1 MAVSV
6 KMGVDLGS
14 FKSGIQEGQNILKGL
29 NAEMKATEAEFKAT
43 GNAEKAL
50 EQKTKTLNSQLQV
63 QKGIADQ
70 AKAALEAMDKAGI
83 EPTDK
88 AYQQMYATMMNATA
102 GMNEAQA
109 ALNGLGASASSAA
122 GQADQLTQSVNGIGK
137 KISLDQVLTGV
148 NAITTGLENAAKK
161 AISLGEEIWNAVMSA
176 AQWADDTATQAQM
189 YGIDI
194 DTFQRMQKLVVNG
207 MDTTVDAV
215 LKAQKKLKKNIGDEN
230 KGAMEAMEQLG
241 ISLTTV
247 YGQGKNGPVE
257 QAKDSLELF
266 WEAGQKIMQM
276 SDEYD
281 KEDLAQKLFGRGWNE
296 LVPLFESY
304 KTVEEYQ
311 AALEGVNVNS
321 EKTVT
326 DLVNMSDK
334 VGELR
339 GNLDTLSRE
348 VLGSLAPALTKV
360 ADSLNNVLQSVLD
373 YLNTPE
379 GQAML
384 QSLGDTVSSL
394 FEDLTT
400 VDPNSVLETLKS
412 AFDSIKNGLTWIKD
426 NKQTIIDA
434 LKAIGIAFGA
444 LKLSEM
450 AINVWKFVDGA
461 RTLLNMGG
469 GTDAVVTGA
478 GTGATVGD
486 MTLLSKAGAL
496 GITGVMMMAPA
507 IISGIVRSVLPED
520 MQIDREAY
528 VKAGTYSEDDI
539 KKAREYAS
547 TQNEINELLEKSY
560 SIGLEDQEQNRLE
573 ELSATHDALKDIVDS
588 DLWDRYTKYLEANET
603 EKGGIFDLSILDKM
617 LSEIE
622 SEGGVPVKVD
632 PQAEDGAAASLS
644 EQIGTV
650 TVPVRLEYAGGAGVV
665 MPMKHANGL
674 PFVPYDGY
682 LAMLHR
688 GERVMTASA
697 NRSYTYNNNNY
708 FGNVNLNNG
717 QDIDALCTSID
728 RHNRRMQS
736 GFGA

>member
-1 MAVSV
+1 MTEEMTIIAQEAYRAAKELLQVAKVESGDITEDLADTYGEAIFG
-6 KMGVDLGS
+6 KKFSSLKTLIDMGRDT
-14 FKSGIQEGQNILKGL
+14 FNE
-29 NAEMKATEAEFKAT
+29 
-43 GNAEKAL
+43 AL
-50 EQKTKTLNSQLQV
+50 ENQNTAS
-63 QKGIADQ
+63 DE
-70 AKAALEAMDKAGI
+70 ALEK
-83 EPTDK
+83 
-88 AYQQMYATMMNATA
+88 N
-102 GMNEAQA
+102 A
-109 ALNGLGASASSAA
+109 ALN
-122 GQADQLTQSVNGIGK
+122 
-137 KISLDQVLTGV
+137 
-148 NAITTGLENAAKK
+148 
-161 AISLGEEIWNAVMSA
+161 
-176 AQWADDTATQAQM
+176 
-189 YGIDI
+189 
-194 DTFQRMQKLVVNG
+194 
-207 MDTTVDAV
+207 DAV
-215 LKAQKKLKKNIGDEN
+215 VKLQDSFDKLKI
-230 KGAMEAMEQLG
+230 
-241 ISLTTV
+241 
-247 YGQGKNGPVE
+247 
-257 QAKDSLELF
+257 
-266 WEAGQKIMQM
+266 
-276 SDEYD
+276 
-281 KEDLAQKLFGRGWNE
+281 
-296 LVPLFESY
+296 
-304 KTVEEYQ
+304 
-311 AALEGVNVNS
+311 
-321 EKTVT
+321 
-326 DLVNMSDK
+326 
-334 VGELR
+334 
-339 GNLDTLSRE
+339 E
-348 VLGSLAPALTKV
+348 VLSGLAPELTKV
-360 ADSLNNVLQSVLD
+360 AEAIDTVLGSILE
-373 YLNTPE
+373 YLQTPE
-379 GQAML
+379 GQEML
-384 QSLGDTVSSL
+384 ESLGDTISSL
-394 FEDLTT
+394 FEDLTN
-400 VDPNSVLETLKS
+400 VDPDSVLESLKS
-412 AFDSIKNGLTWIKD
+412 AFDSIKQGLEWIKT
-426 NKQTIIDA
+426 NKESLITA
-434 LKAIGIAFGA
+434 LEAIGVAFGA

-547 TQNEINELLEKSY
+547 TQNEINQLLEKSY

-617 LSEIE
+617 ISEIE

-632 PQAEDGAAASLS
+632 PQAEDGAAASIS

-650 TVPVRLEYAGGAGVV
+650 TVPIRLEYAGGAGVV
-665 MPMKHANGL
+665 MPMKLANGL

-697 NRSYTYNNNNY
+697 NRSYTYNSNNY